1 MQMQAAIVE
10 LDADHPGFND
20 AVYRRR
26 RNEIAAVALEYRE
39 GDPLPRIEFTEVETK
54 TWTTLF
60 RELRRLFPTHACE
73 EFRHGMD
80 ELDLTEEAIP
90 QLADLDV
97 ALAEHTGFR
106 IRPVAGLVDPRDFFE
121 ALSHRVFLSTQ
132 YIRHHSVPHY
142 TPEPDTVHD
151 LIGHIPM
158 LTNPEYADLTQRL
171 GEGARGATDE
181 QVERIAR
188 LYWFTIE
195 FGLVRQEGGLR
206 CYGAGLLSSFG
217 EMERAVRAE
226 EPEIRSFD
234 AEAASRTEYPIT
246 SYQPLLWEVPS
257 IREAFKRV
265 CEGIER
271 IKAEGAGS

>member
-1 MQMQAAIVE
+1 MQAAIVE

-20 AVYRRR
+20 PEYRRR
-26 RNEIAAVALEYRE
+26 RDEIASVALAYRA
-39 GDPLPRIEFTEVETK
+39 GDPLPRIEFTDTENG
-54 TWTTLF
+54 TWGTLF

-73 EFRHGMD
+73 EFRRGIE
-80 ELDLTEEAIP
+80 ELDLSENEIP
-90 QLADLDV
+90 QLADLDA
-97 ALAEHTGFR
+97 ALSAKTGFR

-121 ALSHRVFLSTQ
+121 ALSRRIFLSTQ

-158 LTNPEYADLTQRL
+158 LTSEEYADLTQKL

-181 QVERIAR
+181 QVEEIAR

-195 FGLVRQEGGLR
+195 FGVVRQQGGLR

-226 EPEIRSFD
+226 EPEIRRFD
-234 AEAASRTEYPIT
+234 PDEACQTEYPIT
-246 SYQPLLWEVPS
+246 RYQPLLWEVAS
-257 IREAFKRV
+257 IQEAFDRV
-265 CEGIER
+265 CDGIER
-271 IKAEGAGS
+271 IKSGRVRR